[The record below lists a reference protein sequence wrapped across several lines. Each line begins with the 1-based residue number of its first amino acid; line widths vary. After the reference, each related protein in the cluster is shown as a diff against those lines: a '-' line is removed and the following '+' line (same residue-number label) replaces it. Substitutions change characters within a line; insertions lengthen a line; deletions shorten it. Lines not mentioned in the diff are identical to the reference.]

1 MSRRKKTDYI
11 IIHSTN
17 TKPNEELSAIDIDE
31 KHRKKGLLKIG
42 YHFVI
47 KRDGSIQLGR
57 PLCEVGA
64 HLQQYDNRSV
74 GICLVGGLNTRGLHA
89 PDYTAQQQDALFVL
103 IKTLKL
109 TYKDANVVGHS
120 TLDGVECPSFIVEEW
135 WNKNKQVNFES
146 RGLYEKRRR

>member
-1 MSRRKKTDYI
+1 MITRQSTDTI
-11 IIHSTN
+11 VIHCAA
-17 TKPNEELSAIDIDE
+17 TKPTMDVGVEEITDWHKQRGFDT
-31 KHRKKGLLKIG
+31 IG
-42 YHFVI
+42 YHYVI
-47 KRDGSIQLGR
+47 RRSGQIEEGR
-57 PLCEVGA
+57 SDELQGA
-64 HLQQYDNRSV
+64 HAVRVNGTSI

-135 WNKNKQVNFES
+135 WNKNKQVNFEI